1 MGKPEDT
8 TNRKES
14 FSVKRIFLIVLDS
27 VGIGALPDA
36 HFYGDEGTNTLL
48 SCHKTGFLDIP
59 NMIKLGLSEIEGC
72 SYLGVCQNPLGAYGR
87 CMEKSAGKDTTTGHW
102 EIAGLQL
109 SKPFPTYPD
118 GFPKEILDEF
128 EKQTGRKV
136 LCNKPCSGTEVIKDY
151 GQEHMETGALI
162 VYTSSDSVFQIAA
175 HEDIVPVEKLYEY
188 CRIARRI
195 LVGDNAAG
203 RVIAR
208 PFVGENGAF
217 TRTNNRRDF
226 SVEPKGTTLLDL
238 LKNAGLDVISVGKIN
253 DIFACCGITKDTDS
267 HGNTEC
273 MEMTLKML
281 DADFNGLCFI
291 NLVDFDSSY
300 GHRNNAVGYAEE
312 LGRFD
317 KHLGEILPRLCDD
330 DLLIITADH
339 GCDPGDVSTDHT
351 REYTPLLVYGKK
363 IKPKNL
369 GTRKTFSDIS
379 ATIAEYFDIGY
390 NLCGESYLGELI

>member
-1 MGKPEDT
+1 M
-8 TNRKES
+8 
-14 FSVKRIFLIVLDS
+14 KRVFLIVLDS

-36 HFYGDEGTNTLL
+36 HLYSDEGTNTLL
-48 SCHKTGFLDIP
+48 SCHKTGLLDIP
-59 NMIKLGLSEIEGC
+59 NMIKMGLSEIEGC
-72 SYLGVCQNPLGAYGR
+72 SYLGTCKNPIGAYGR

-102 EIAGLQL
+102 EIAGLHL
-109 SKPFPTYPD
+109 NKPFPTYPD

-136 LCNKPCSGTEVIKDY
+136 LCNKPYSGTEVIKDY
-151 GQEHMETGALI
+151 GEQHMKTGALI

-175 HEDIVPVEKLYEY
+175 HEDIVPVETLYEY
-188 CRIARRI
+188 CRIARKI
-195 LVGDNAAG
+195 LVGDHALG

-208 PFVGENGAF
+208 PFVGEVGAF

-226 SVEPKGTTLLDL
+226 SVEPTGTTVLDL
-238 LKNAGLDVISVGKIN
+238 LKIGGFDVISVGKIN
-253 DIFACCGITKDTDS
+253 DIFASVGITKDTDS

-273 MEMTLKML
+273 MEMTLKEL
-281 DADFNGLCFI
+281 DTDFNGLCFI

-312 LGRFD
+312 LNRFD
-317 KHLGEILPRLCDD
+317 KHLGEILPKMRDD

-339 GCDPGDVSTDHT
+339 GCDPGDISTDHT
-351 REYTPLLVYGKK
+351 REYTPLVVYGKR

-369 GTRKTFSDIS
+369 GTRQTFSDIA
-379 ATIAEYFDIGY
+379 ATVAEYLGIEY
-390 NLCGESYLGELI
+390 NLCGDSYLGEII

>member
-1 MGKPEDT
+1 M
-8 TNRKES
+8 
-14 FSVKRIFLIVLDS
+14 KRVFLIVLDS

-36 HFYGDEGTNTLL
+36 HLYSDEGTNTLL
-48 SCHKTGFLDIP
+48 SCHKTGLLDIP
-59 NMIKLGLSEIEGC
+59 NMIKMGLSDIEGC
-72 SYLGVCQNPLGAYGR
+72 SYLGTCKNPIGAYGR

-102 EIAGLQL
+102 EIAGLHL
-109 SKPFPTYPD
+109 NKPFPTYPD

-136 LCNKPCSGTEVIKDY
+136 LCNKPYSGTEVIKDY
-151 GQEHMETGALI
+151 GEQHMKTGALI

-175 HEDIVPVEKLYEY
+175 HEDIVPVETLYEY
-188 CRIARRI
+188 CRIARKI
-195 LVGDNAAG
+195 LVGDHALG

-208 PFVGENGAF
+208 PFVGEVGAF

-226 SVEPKGTTLLDL
+226 SVEPTGTTVLDL
-238 LKNAGLDVISVGKIN
+238 LKIGGFDVISVGKIN
-253 DIFACCGITKDTDS
+253 DIFASVGITKDTDS

-273 MEMTLKML
+273 MEMTLKEL
-281 DADFNGLCFI
+281 DTDFNGLCFI

-312 LGRFD
+312 LNRFD
-317 KHLGEILPRLCDD
+317 KHLGEILPKMRDD

-339 GCDPGDVSTDHT
+339 GCDPGDISTDHT
-351 REYTPLLVYGKK
+351 REYTPLVVYGKR

-369 GTRKTFSDIS
+369 GTRQTFSDIA
-379 ATIAEYFDIGY
+379 ATVAEYLGIEY
-390 NLCGESYLGELI
+390 NLCGDSYLGEII

>member
-1 MGKPEDT
+1 M
-8 TNRKES
+8 
-14 FSVKRIFLIVLDS
+14 KRVFLIVLDS

-36 HFYGDEGTNTLL
+36 HLYGDEGTNTLL
-48 SCHKTGFLDIP
+48 SCHKTGLLDIP
-59 NMIKLGLSEIEGC
+59 NMIKLGLSQIEGC
-72 SYLGVCQNPLGAYGR
+72 EYLGKSENPLASFGR
-87 CMEKSAGKDTTTGHW
+87 CREKSKGKDTTTGHW
-102 EIAGLQL
+102 EIAGLVL
-109 SKPFPTYPD
+109 DRAFPTYPD

-136 LCNKPCSGTEVIKDY
+136 LCNKPYSGTDVIRDY
-151 GQEHMETGALI
+151 GREHMETGALI

-175 HEDIVPVEKLYEY
+175 HEDIVPIETLYEY
-188 CRIARRI
+188 CRIARKI
-195 LVGDNAAG
+195 LVGKHSVG

-208 PFVGENGAF
+208 PFVGEDGNF

-226 SVEPKGTTLLDL
+226 SVEPTGTTLLDL
-238 LKNAGLDVISVGKIN
+238 LKNDGFDVISVGKIN
-253 DIFACCGITKDTDS
+253 DIFATVGITKDTDS

-281 DADFNGLCFI
+281 DSDFNGFCFI
-291 NLVDFDSSY
+291 NLVDFDSSF

-312 LGRFD
+312 LNRFD
-317 KHLGEILPRLCDD
+317 RHLGEILSKLRDD

-363 IKPKNL
+363 VKPKDL
-369 GTRKTFSDIS
+369 GTRQTFSDIA
-379 ATIAEYFDIGY
+379 ATVAEYLGVEY
-390 NLCGESYLGELI
+390 NLHGKSFTGEII

>member
-1 MGKPEDT
+1 M
-8 TNRKES
+8 
-14 FSVKRIFLIVLDS
+14 KRVFLIVLDS

-36 HFYGDEGTNTLL
+36 HLYGDEGANTLL
-48 SCHKTGFLDIP
+48 SCYNTGLLDIP
-59 NMIKLGLSEIEGC
+59 NMIKMGLSDIEGC
-72 SYLGVCQNPLGAYGR
+72 SYLGTCKNPIGAYGR

-102 EIAGLQL
+102 EIAGLHL
-109 SKPFPTYPD
+109 NKPFPTYPD

-136 LCNKPCSGTEVIKDY
+136 LCNKPYSGTEVIKDY
-151 GQEHMETGALI
+151 GEQHMKTGALI

-175 HEDIVPVEKLYEY
+175 HEDIVPVETLYEY
-188 CRIARRI
+188 CRIARKI
-195 LVGDNAAG
+195 LVGDHALG

-208 PFVGENGAF
+208 PFVGEVGAF

-226 SVEPKGTTLLDL
+226 SVEPTGTTVLDL
-238 LKNAGLDVISVGKIN
+238 LKIGGFDVISVGKIN
-253 DIFACCGITKDTDS
+253 DIFASVGITKDTDS

-273 MEMTLKML
+273 MEMTLKEL
-281 DADFNGLCFI
+281 DTDFNGLCFI

-312 LGRFD
+312 LNRFD
-317 KHLGEILPRLCDD
+317 KHLGEILPKMRDD

-339 GCDPGDVSTDHT
+339 GCDPGDISTDHT
-351 REYTPLLVYGKK
+351 REYTPLVVYGKR

-369 GTRKTFSDIS
+369 GTRQTFSDIA
-379 ATIAEYFDIGY
+379 ATVAEYLGIEY
-390 NLCGESYLGELI
+390 NLCGDSYLGEII